1 MTSEPDYRTFQLM
14 ERKSLLA
21 TIERLV
27 PVMKGTGARIVRTVL
42 VTNYAASQRYLV
54 VDGWVE
60 RPAGGLGSRPKFE
73 DIAETVADGIDTT
86 DIPEAIGALR
96 WLKPRNTA

>member
-1 MTSEPDYRTFQLM
+1 MTKPDYRTWQRV
-14 ERKSLLA
+14 ERRGLLEA
-21 TIERLV
+21 IQRLV
-27 PVMKGTGARIVRTVL
+27 PVMKGTGARIVRTTL
-42 VTNYAASQRYLV
+42 VTHYAASQRYLV

-60 RPAGGLGSRPKFE
+60 RPAGGLGSRPTWA
-73 DIAETVADGIDTT
+73 DIAETVADGIDVT